1 LNLRKYWINTT
12 LWALIGSPI
21 IVSIGLIVVSFPIIA
36 ITASKHNSLPTF
48 LLLIFPPLILLA
60 FVWFFYAKRTPLP
73 DNGFQVF
80 LPIIVV
86 FSYYMLVWI
95 LVFGLSNYHFDDRL
109 FSFLSV
115 YGIATMPYLAINFLF
130 AFGGDYNQ
138 FPLLQV
144 AITLITVIAILI
156 SCVINKKHIKFEKN
170 VFAYV
175 VLFVLLSSIAAFQYF
190 DRTSKVLADDHK
202 VERVSDEVNLND
214 YRPFRDKNK
223 LVKLADVPTVS
234 IGDSY
239 PKLDG
244 ATAAYPVYGGMAQ
257 ALYKGLDSKTI
268 GNYVQCTKTN
278 EAYER
283 LIKGEIDVFF
293 GAQPSKQQLEMAK
306 SKGVDFVLT
315 PIAREAFVFFVNK
328 DNPVSSLTIEQIQNI
343 YQKKITNWNE
353 LGGKNEKIMPFQR
366 PENSGSQTIM
376 LAKVM
381 SGNELPPP
389 LWEEYAAGMGGVI
402 SKVATYRN
410 YSSAIGYSFRY
421 FATGMKSNENIKLLA
436 INGTAP
442 TIENIQNGSYLFT
455 IDVYAVTT
463 QFSTG
468 NTKKLI
474 DWILSDQGQNFIAE
488 CGYVRQK

>member
-1 LNLRKYWINTT
+1 MKTT
-12 LWALIGSPI
+12 LWALIGSPL
-21 IVSIGLIVVSFPIIA
+21 IVSIGLIAISLPVTSIIA
-36 ITASKHNSLPTF
+36 GKHNILPEY
-48 LLLIFPPLILLA
+48 LVLILPPLILLA
-60 FVWFFYAKRTPLP
+60 IVWFYYTKRTPLP
-73 DNGFQVF
+73 DSGFQVF

-95 LVFGLSNYHFDDRL
+95 IVFGLSNYHFNDRL
-109 FSFLSV
+109 FSVSSV
-115 YGIATMPYLAINFLF
+115 YGITTMPYLVVNFIF
-130 AFGGDYNQ
+130 AFGGDFNP

-144 AITLITVIAILI
+144 GITLTTVISILI
-156 SCVINKKHIKFEKN
+156 SCVINKKIIKFEKST
-170 VFAYV
+170 FAYV
-175 VLFVLLSSIAAFQYF
+175 LLFALFSSIAAFQYF
-190 DRTSKVLADDHK
+190 DRTTKILAGDYKID
-202 VERVSDEVNLND
+202 RVSDEVNLND
-214 YRPFRDKNK
+214 YRPFQEKNK
-223 LVKLADVPTVS
+223 LAKLADVPTVS
-234 IGDSY
+234 FDNSY

-244 ATAAYPVYGGMAQ
+244 ATAAYPVYGAMAQ

-268 GNYVQCTKTN
+268 GNYVQCSKTN

-283 LIKGEIDVFF
+283 LINGEIDVFF

-306 SKGVDFVLT
+306 SKGVEFVLT

-328 DNPVSSLTIEQIQNI
+328 DNPVSSLTIEQIQDI
-343 YQKKITNWNE
+343 YRKKITNWNE

-376 LAKVM
+376 LAKAM
-381 SGNELPPP
+381 RGMEMPSP

-402 SKVATYRN
+402 SKVAVYRN

-421 FATGMKSNENIKLLA
+421 FATGMKPNENIKLLA
-436 INGTAP
+436 IDGTAL

-463 QFSTG
+463 QFSTD

-474 DWILSDQGQNFIAE
+474 DWILSDQGQNLIVE